1 MGNII
6 YQGDK
11 PPLAK
16 LYRVSLIPPKDTL
29 TGKEQE
35 KSKWEL
41 RQEFIVRADD
51 PGQASAKAE
60 AYYNADGKNYQAD
73 SIEVWAQCTENPD
86 IFTRDSY

>member
-1 MGNII
+1 MANLL
-6 YQGDK
+6 YQGEK

-29 TGKEQE
+29 TGKEQQC
-35 KSKWEL
+35 KWEL

-60 AYYNADGKNYQAD
+60 AYFNADGKNYSAD
-73 SIEVWAQCTENPD
+73 SIEVFGVCTENPD